1 MTADSAE
8 AQPWWSALLAL
19 QQATH
24 RTLHV
29 LSVRLA
35 GLGLTGSETN
45 ALAHLADGRRWSMSE
60 LSAAAGS
67 PPTTL
72 TSVLDRLEGRGLVAR
87 GSAPGD
93 RRVVLIELTAS
104 GREAA
109 AAIRAA
115 IGALER
121 QALGSLPAAAIAG
134 LRNGLQALT
143 EVTP

>member
-1 MTADSAE
+1 
-8 AQPWWSALLAL
+8 
-19 QQATH
+19 
-24 RTLHV
+24 
-29 LSVRLA
+29 
-35 GLGLTGSETN
+35 
-45 ALAHLADGRRWSMSE
+45 
-60 LSAAAGS
+60 
-67 PPTTL
+67 
-72 TSVLDRLEGRGLVAR
+72 
-87 GSAPGD
+87 
-93 RRVVLIELTAS
+93 VVLIELTAS